1 MNKIISNKYQLLLG
15 ILFIIPGI
23 LIYMLERPSW
33 QTPWLAYHLFN
44 PASKYILFGTIG
56 YNLPSFFHVV
66 SLALIT
72 SGIYAFKKVQYIKV
86 CVGWILFNS
95 IFEILQMNFIQN
107 ISDQKWIYNYSLHG
121 VFDSKDILAIC
132 LGGCIAYFILI
143 ITQKPIKNE
152 NKKQTS

>member
-1 MNKIISNKYQLLLG
+1 MNKIVVNKCQFLLG
-15 ILFIIPGI
+15 LLFVTLGI

-33 QTPWLAYHLFN
+33 QTPWLAYNFFN
-44 PASKYILFGTIG
+44 PASKHILFETIG

-66 SLALIT
+66 SLALLT

-86 CVGWILFNS
+86 CVGWIMFNL

-107 ISDQKWIYNYSLHG
+107 ISDQQWIYNYSLHG

-132 LGGCIAYFILI
+132 LGGCVAYLILL

-152 NKKQTS
+152 NQTP